1 MELEDQLH
9 AEIISLCSEGDQL
22 VEINKYNEAIE
33 KYIKALN
40 LIPEPK
46 TDWEASTW
54 IYTAL
59 GDTCFINGNF
69 VESKDY
75 FYDAI
80 NCPGGMDNPFII
92 LHLGESLFE
101 LGDLEK
107 AKEYLMKAYML
118 EGYDVFDCEDEK
130 YYLMIKNLI

>member
-1 MELEDQLH
+1 LELEDQLH

-46 TDWEASTW
+46 TDWEASMW

-69 VESKDY
+69 VESKGVDV
-75 FYDAI
+75 
-80 NCPGGMDNPFII
+80 II
-92 LHLGESLFE
+92 SDSL
-101 LGDLEK
+101 
-107 AKEYLMKAYML
+107 
-118 EGYDVFDCEDEK
+118 
-130 YYLMIKNLI
+130 IR